1 MTRRKPHELDTPKA
15 PVHWRSLEDKH
26 APLEERLAMAESER
40 VGGFLKGTQL
50 KKTSLMKKTSLLKK
64 AHEKHDPMKQQPK
77 ISRRGFLASSA
88 AAGALTLQGCVR
100 RPVENILP
108 YVEGPEYLVPG
119 VPLHFA
125 TTVARGADAM
135 GLLVTQHVGR
145 PTKVEGN
152 ADHPSSTGATD
163 ARAQIM
169 LWDLYDADRSRGP
182 ATPSGDGWEDKTFA
196 ELDEALDAAIRAA
209 RGNGGRGL
217 RVLMPPAPSPSAQR
231 LLQLIASRLP
241 EAKVHYWTAVHDDAV
256 REGSRLAFGQVV
268 HAVYDMSTV
277 DVALALDSDFLGHG
291 DGAVRNARAWGAR
304 RAIRNPD
311 RDRMPR
317 LYVAEAG
324 YSVTGGIADHRFR
337 VAAQDVGAFLKSL
350 AAAMEGRNG
359 FTLGPLAGTVRGHT
373 PADSSHTA
381 AIDAL
386 ADDLCGVT
394 GKTARGD
401 GKGLVVVGPNQPAWV
416 QALAHAI
423 NQGLQSVGSAVKY
436 YRAADA
442 ERDTCTRS
450 VQQLVADADS
460 IDTLFI
466 LGGNPVYDAP
476 ADVDLRGLLER
487 EGVTSFHLGSHRN
500 ETSALCSWHVP
511 EAHELET
518 WGDHRAIDGTLS
530 IQQPL
535 IAPLFG
541 GRSAIELLA
550 RVAGERNWRG
560 HHVTRSTLRTRIP
573 SPVAFERQ
581 WRRALHRGILAG
593 TSEPPVTPMLRE
605 PEVGAALQAAQAV
618 PSLSETNLEVRFEP
632 SAFVWDGR
640 HSNNLWAL
648 ECPDPITKLVWDNAA
663 LMSRTTRDA
672 LGLRNGDVVALSI
685 DERSIELPVW
695 AVPGHADYSITLS
708 LGWGRTAAGRYGT
721 YQTHPGLGVERDWD
735 AGGFDVGPLRTAS
748 AQGQTSGVSV
758 RATGRAY
765 DLVQTQTHGYME
777 GRPVAI
783 DATLEEYRAHPD
795 FASYRTVELISGP
808 LWTEVDYAPREVATG
823 RPLHKW
829 GMTIDLSACTGCN
842 VCVVACQAEN
852 NIPAVGKQEVKR
864 GREMHWMRID
874 RYFMGSDDD
883 PGMTMQPVTCQQCEE
898 APCENVCPVNA
909 TAHSPE
915 GLNDMAYN
923 RCIGTRYCANNC
935 PYKVRRFNYLDW
947 HNHLDDPW
955 GFHGEFSEIR
965 QMMFNPNVTV
975 RMRGVM
981 EKCTYC
987 VQRIQEA
994 KLAARR
1000 EHRELRDG
1008 DIVTACQA
1016 ACPSGA
1022 IVFGDLNDPASRVS
1036 RLDAVNRR
1044 YKLLAE
1050 VGTQPRTTYL
1060 GKIRNPNPLLA
1071 AHDSHGSHG
1080 EEAHG

>member
-26 APLEERLAMAESER
+26 APLEKRLEMAESER
-40 VGGFLKGTQL
+40 PGGFLKGTL
-50 KKTSLMKKTSLLKK
+50 LGSKTLLKK
-64 AHEKHDPMKQQPK
+64 SGSKHDPMKKQPK
-77 ISRRGFLASSA
+77 ISRRGFLASSSA

-125 TTVARGADAM
+125 TTLARGADAL
-135 GLLVTQHVGR
+135 GVLVTQHVGR
-145 PTKVEGN
+145 PTKIEGN

-163 ARAQIM
+163 ARAQIT
-169 LWDLYDADRSRGP
+169 LWDLYDSDRSHGP
-182 ATPSGDGWEDKTFA
+182 AVPGDDGFEDKTFA
-196 ELDEALDAAIRAA
+196 ELDEALDAALSAA
-209 RGNGGRGL
+209 RRNGGRGL
-217 RVLMPPAPSPSAQR
+217 RILMPPTPGPSVLR
-231 LLQLIASRLP
+231 LLALISARLP
-241 EAKVHYWTAVHDDAV
+241 EAKVHYWTSVNDDSV
-256 REGSRLAFGQVV
+256 REGSMLAFGQVV
-268 HAVYDMSTV
+268 HPVHDMGTV
-277 DVALALDSDFLGHG
+277 DVAVALDSDFLGDDVG
-291 DGAVRNARAWGAR
+291 GVRNARAWGAR

-324 YSVTGGIADHRFR
+324 YSITGGIADHRFR
-337 VAAQDVGAFLKSL
+337 VAAQDVGAFLKAL

-359 FTLGPLAGTVRGHT
+359 FTLGALAGMVQGSEPT
-373 PADSSHTA
+373 DSAHAS
-381 AIDAL
+381 AIDAM
-386 ADDLCGVT
+386 ADDLCGVA

-401 GKGLVVVGPNQPAWV
+401 SGRGLVVVGPNQPAWV
-416 QALAHAI
+416 HGLAHAI

-436 YRAADA
+436 YRAADG
-442 ERDTCTRS
+442 ERATCARS
-450 VQQLVADADS
+450 VQELVAEADS
-460 IDTLFI
+460 VETLLI

-476 ADVDLRGLLER
+476 ADVDLRGLLDR
-487 EGVTSFHLGSHRN
+487 DGVTSFHLGYHRN
-500 ETSALCSWHVP
+500 ETSERCTWHVP

-550 RVAGERNWRG
+550 RAAGERNWRG
-560 HHVTRSTLRTRIP
+560 HSVARKTLRARVP

-581 WRRALHRGILAG
+581 WRRALHRGIIAG
-593 TSEPPVTPMLRE
+593 TSEPPVMPALRE
-605 PEVGAALQAAQAV
+605 AELGAAIQGAEAAS
-618 PSLSETNLEVRFEP
+618 PLSDSNLEVRFVP
-632 SAFVWDGR
+632 SAFLYDGR

-672 LGLRNGDVVALSI
+672 LGFENGQMISLSVGSG
-685 DERSIELPVW
+685 SIELPVW
-695 AVPGHADYSITLS
+695 AVPGHANHSITLT
-708 LGWGRTAAGRYGT
+708 LGWGRTAAGRYGNH
-721 YQTHPGLGVERDWD
+721 QTWPGLGVERDWE
-735 AGGFDVGPLRTAS
+735 AGGFDVGPLRTAA
-748 AQGQTSGVSV
+748 AQGQVSGVS
-758 RATGRAY
+758 ASSAGGAY

-783 DATLEEYRAHPD
+783 DATLQEYREHPD
-795 FASYRTVELISGP
+795 FASYRSVELISGP
-808 LWTEVDYAPREVATG
+808 LWTQVDYAPREVATG

-874 RYFMGSDDD
+874 RYFMGNDDD
-883 PGMTMQPVTCQQCEE
+883 PGMTMQPVTCQQCEL

-955 GFHGEFSEIR
+955 GFHGEFSEMR

-1008 DIVTACQA
+1008 DIVTACQS

-1022 IVFGDLNDPASRVS
+1022 IVFGDLNDSGSRVA
-1036 RLDAVNRR
+1036 RLDAINRR

-1050 VGTQPRTTYL
+1050 IGTQPRTTYL
-1060 GKIRNPNPLLA
+1060 GKIRNPNPLLVE
-1071 AHDSHGSHG
+1071 HDSHGEEVHG
-1080 EEAHG
+1080 

>member
-15 PVHWRSLEDKH
+15 PTHWRSLEDKH
-26 APLEERLAMAESER
+26 APLEKRLEWAESEQQ
-40 VGGFLKGTQL
+40 GGFLKGL
-50 KKTSLMKKTSLLKK
+50 PLVGSKSLLKK
-64 AHEKHDPMKQQPK
+64 SRRKADPLKKQPK
-77 ISRRGFLASSA
+77 ISRRGFLASSSA
-88 AAGALTLQGCVR
+88 AAGALTLQGCMR

-119 VPLHFA
+119 IPLHFA
-125 TTVARGADAM
+125 TTFARGADAL
-135 GLLVTQHVGR
+135 GVLVTQHVGR

-163 ARAQIM
+163 ARAQITI
-169 LWDLYDADRSRGP
+169 WDLYDVDRSQGP
-182 ATPSGDGWEDKTFA
+182 AIPRGAENDEWGERFEDKTFA
-196 ELDEALDAAIRAA
+196 EFDAAFDEILAGA
-209 RGNGGRGL
+209 RRTAGAGL
-217 RVLMPPAPSPSAQR
+217 RILMPPTPGPSALR
-231 LLQLIASRLP
+231 LLQQIATRMP
-241 EAKVHYWTAVHDDAV
+241 QAKVHYWTPVHDDTV
-256 REGSRLAFGQVV
+256 REGSTLAFGQVV
-268 HAVYDMSTV
+268 NPVYDMGTV
-277 DVALALDSDFLGHG
+277 DVAVALDSDFLGHG
-291 DGAVRNARAWGAR
+291 EGSVRNARAWGAR

-337 VAAQDVGAFLKSL
+337 VAAQDVGAFLKAL
-350 AAAMEGRNG
+350 AAKMEGRNG
-359 FTLGPLAGTVRGHT
+359 FTLNALAGVVQGAE
-373 PADSSHTA
+373 PANADHAA
-381 AIDAL
+381 AIDAM
-386 ADDLCGVT
+386 ADDLCGVA
-394 GKTARGD
+394 GKTARGES

-416 QALAHAI
+416 HALAHAI
-423 NQGLQSVGSAVKY
+423 NEGLQSVGSAVKY
-436 YRAADA
+436 FRAADG
-442 ERDTCTRS
+442 ERPTCARS

-460 IDTLFI
+460 VQTLLI

-476 ADVDLRGLLER
+476 ADAGLRDLLER
-487 EGVTSFHLGSHRN
+487 DGVTSVHLGSHRN
-500 ETSALCSWHVP
+500 ETSALCTWHVP
-511 EAHELET
+511 EAHPLET
-518 WGDHRAIDGTLS
+518 WGDHRSIGGTLS

-541 GRSAIELLA
+541 GRSTIEMLA
-550 RVAGERNWRG
+550 KVAGERNWRG
-560 HHVTRSTLRTRIP
+560 HYVTRKTLRGRIP

-581 WRRALHRGILAG
+581 WRRALHRGIIAG
-593 TSEPPVTPMLRE
+593 TSEPVVTVSLRASE
-605 PEVGAALQAAQAV
+605 IGAAIGAV
-618 PSLSETNLEVRFEP
+618 EAPSALSDSNLEVRFVP
-632 SAFVWDGR
+632 SAFLYDGR
-640 HSNNLWAL
+640 HANNLWAL

-663 LMSRTTRDA
+663 LISRTTRDS
-672 LGLRNGDVVALSI
+672 LGLRNGDVVSLTVG
-685 DERSIELPVW
+685 ERSIEIPVW
-695 AVPGHADYSITLS
+695 AVPGHADHSVTLS
-708 LGWGRTAAGRYGT
+708 LGWGRLMAGRYGNK
-721 YQTHPGLGVERDWD
+721 QTWPGMGVEPDWE
-735 AGGFDVGPLRTAS
+735 AGGFDVSPLRTVEG
-748 AQGQTSGVSV
+748 QGQTSGVSLS
-758 RATGRAY
+758 ATGGEY

-783 DATLEEYRAHPD
+783 DATLEEYKAHPD

-808 LWTEVDYAPREVATG
+808 LWTEVDYEPREVATG

-874 RYFMGSDDD
+874 RYFMGADDD

-947 HNHLDDPW
+947 HNHLDDPF
-955 GFHGEFSEIR
+955 GFHGEFPEMR

-994 KLAARR
+994 KFASRR
-1000 EHRELRDG
+1000 EGRELRDG
-1008 DIVTACQA
+1008 DIVTACQS

-1022 IVFGDLNDPASRVS
+1022 IVFGDLNDSGSRVA
-1036 RLDAVNRR
+1036 RLDAMNRR

-1050 VGTQPRTTYL
+1050 VGAQPRTTYL
-1060 GKIRNPNPLLA
+1060 GKIRNPNPVLESA
-1071 AHDSHGSHG
+1071 SDSH
-1080 EEAHG
+1080 EEAH